1 MYRQPEFSRRAHV
14 GIVVVLYA
22 LLVTAPLVLPM
33 AAIAGGIELDSREYK
48 LMLKP
53 DEFTG
58 ADPLLAVRRF
68 TAQQLV
74 PTLREQWNGDAAT
87 ELASSGMQI
96 GERRIIRFW
105 DSGNC
110 LLYRHGFAWRRR
122 TESCS

>member
-1 MYRQPEFSRRAHV
+1 
-14 GIVVVLYA
+14 
-22 LLVTAPLVLPM
+22 M

-110 LLYRHGFAWRRR
+110 LLYRHGFAWRGR